1 MNQPI
6 IPTNLNCAHTFF
18 SKEIW
23 DKSDTGD
30 WVRSD
35 ESDPSLNTQLADF
48 TGRMLAQITFVSPPS
63 LTAFVDKPG
72 NRVYVLAV
80 SILYVPATEGEVDG

>member
-23 DKSDTGD
+23 DKADTED
-30 WVRSD
+30 WVRSP
-35 ESDPSLNTQLADF
+35 ESDPSLNDQLADF
-48 TGRMLAQITFVSPPS
+48 AHRMLAQITFVSPPS
-63 LTAFVDKPG
+63 LTAFQDEL
-72 NRVYVLAV
+72 NHRVYVVAV
-80 SILYVPATEGEVDG
+80 SILYVPATEGESDG